1 MSASDVANDSQI
13 FSLKALGE
21 IVNETM
27 TYWFP
32 IALNL
37 SCINLDKVHK
47 TILSLSIIFCQKS
60 NRR

>member
-27 TYWFP
+27 
-32 IALNL
+32 
-37 SCINLDKVHK
+37 V
-47 TILSLSIIFCQKS
+47 S
-60 NRR
+60 NCFEFVLYQSWQDT

>member
-1 MSASDVANDSQI
+1 VANVSQI
-13 FSLKALGE
+13 FSFKTLVE
-21 IVNETM
+21 VVNETM
-27 TYWFP
+27 PYWFP